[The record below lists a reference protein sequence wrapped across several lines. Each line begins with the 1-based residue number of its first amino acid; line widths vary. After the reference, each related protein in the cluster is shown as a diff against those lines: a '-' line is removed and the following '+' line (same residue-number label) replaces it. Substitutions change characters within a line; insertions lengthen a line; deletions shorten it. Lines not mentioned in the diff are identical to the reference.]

1 MTMTGA
7 TSPILFFLKKSALES
22 VEEGVGPFIPAMR
35 PIIPKYFS
43 ITGITRNSAGATLP
57 FCTVDL
63 YRTSTK
69 TIVDTVVSDVNGAF
83 EFRTASADDYHYE
96 VGYLA
101 GSPDVAG
108 TTVNTLRGV

>member
-1 MTMTGA
+1 MTG
-7 TSPILFFLKKSALES
+7 TTTTILFLLKKSALEAT
-22 VEEGVGPFIPAMR
+22 EEGVGPFVPAMLS
-35 PIIPKYFS
+35 IIPKYFS
-43 ITGITRNSAGATLP
+43 ITGITKNSAGAVLP

-63 YRTSTK
+63 YRTSIK
-69 TIVDTVVSDVNGAF
+69 TRIDTVVSDANGAF